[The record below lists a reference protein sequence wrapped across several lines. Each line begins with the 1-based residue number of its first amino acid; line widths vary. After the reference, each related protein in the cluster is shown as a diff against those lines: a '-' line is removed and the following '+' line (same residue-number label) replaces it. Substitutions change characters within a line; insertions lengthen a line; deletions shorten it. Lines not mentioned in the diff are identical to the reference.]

1 MEDASCVSGR
11 KSKRK
16 RAISLSASCSGASR
30 TTCASSRSTSERT
43 AIWAPW
49 KSPVYA
55 EKFYWGGGGK
65 NIQRKAP
72 ASARLDFPTSVPK
85 MGWGAHGIVPKLARH
100 RKRRTPFGEID
111 EWGGPSISDTVGL
124 EELGLATRPIG
135 YRFKPAIRQHFPRL
149 GWAPVFHRPRFYVGK
164 PGAEKNETKETTPR
178 PHGGRLGRRWR
189 FLRHRP
195 KSWGT

>member
-1 MEDASCVSGR
+1 
-11 KSKRK
+11 
-16 RAISLSASCSGASR
+16 
-30 TTCASSRSTSERT
+30 
-43 AIWAPW
+43 
-49 KSPVYA
+49 
-55 EKFYWGGGGK
+55 
-65 NIQRKAP
+65 
-72 ASARLDFPTSVPK
+72 

-164 PGAEKNETKETTPR
+164 PGAEKMKRRKRPR
-178 PHGGRLGRRWR
+178 DLTGAGSDAGGASYDTVRNLGEHEPTRADTS
-189 FLRHRP
+189 LL
-195 KSWGT
+195 G